1 MSVRIKYDIVPD
13 FVRPKLEDLDVQT
26 VTLQEYKLKPSEKI
40 AAVINPPVTGNDQGV
55 KGGDGGDGWYNWTIS
70 LTLEGID
77 TTVAGAEKFFKT
89 LDKITQAIT
98 QILKILRL
106 LNGNVISTSAFLKFA
121 IKALVKELKEFIA
134 SLSSSGIYSSLII
147 PDFNKT
153 FPKYNIPT
161 FGGYQE
167 FITRVNNTCLNSTD
181 PDAPKFEDADKVGGV
196 IIAMLGGVNDPDF
209 LRNLV
214 DNFMK
219 LASLFRFKI
228 PYPSPAQKFK
238 ATPGFYNK
246 KGVKTLGVKLTWE
259 APDTPVGSFFVYKA
273 GTNGPIPVIYK
284 IDGIDVEVREF
295 SKDAP
300 ITKVTYNFLKP
311 TYSYVDFDIKPESDY
326 RYKIYSVFGDDYLEK
341 HPHLKSSD
349 SPIAT
354 PQVMAKVPAECIPL
368 TELKKYMNIAIN
380 GEISSPFDLEGE
392 WQSATV
398 RNMLGNQ
405 IDDIY
410 NSLDFLSEK
419 LIGLVSTGSD
429 SLSDYLKFYAKR
441 VEDLLEVI
449 TKLKNLTAR
458 LSSFTQRGT
467 FMVLNMPLKQGG
479 MRGFVERFNKACN
492 SGSSD
497 KKETTKDKKDLKDF
511 LKQAVKVEKNAPIAT
526 FNERGI
532 MFGLILLYGIPDL
545 SNPERLK
552 EIVPE
557 SQVAGLKAQYKVTEK
572 AISTFLKILGL
583 G

>member
-1 MSVRIKYDIVPD
+1 MSVRIKYDIVPEY
-13 FVRPKLEDLDVQT
+13 VKPKLDDLDVQT
-26 VTLQEYKLKPSEKI
+26 VTLEEYKLKPSKTPPS
-40 AAVINPPVTGNDQGV
+40 AVNPLIGNTSQDSNGP
-55 KGGDGGDGWYNWTIS
+55 GGDSWSSWTIS
-70 LTLEGID
+70 LTLDGVD
-77 TTVAGAEKFFKT
+77 TTISATEKFLKK

-106 LNGNVISTSAFLKFA
+106 LNGNVISSSAFLKFA
-121 IKALVKELKEFIA
+121 IKALVKELKEFID
-134 SLSSSGIYSSLII
+134 SLSSTGIYSSLII

-238 ATPGFYNK
+238 AVPGFYNK
-246 KGVKTLGVKLTWE
+246 KGVKTLGVKLIWE
-259 APDTPVGSFFVYKA
+259 APDAPVGSFFVYRSSSKA
-273 GTNGPIPVIYK
+273 SFPATYNME
-284 IDGIDVEVREF
+284 GIDVEVKEF
-295 SKDAP
+295 SKEDP
-300 ITKVTYNFLKP
+300 ITKVKYNFMKP
-311 TYSYVDFDIKPESDY
+311 TYSYIDFDIKPQTAY
-326 RYKIYSVFGDDYLEK
+326 YYKVYSVFGDDYLEK
-341 HPHLKSSD
+341 HPQLKD
-349 SPIAT
+349 INSPIAT
-354 PQVMAKVPAECIPL
+354 RSILANVPAECIPL
-368 TELKKYMNIAIN
+368 SELKKYMNVAIN
-380 GEISSPFDLEGE
+380 GEITSPFDLEGE

-410 NSLDFLSEK
+410 SSLDVLSER
-419 LIGLVSTGSD
+419 LIKYVSTGSD
-429 SLSDYLKFYAKR
+429 ALSDYLKFYAKR
-441 VEDLLEVI
+441 IEDLLEVV
-449 TKLKNLTAR
+449 TKLKGLTVR

-467 FMVLNMPLKQGG
+467 FMVLRLPLQQGG
-479 MRGFVERFNKACN
+479 MRGFVERFNKACSSTN
-492 SGSSD
+492 SNS
-497 KKETTKDKKDLKDF
+497 KQTTKDNRDLKDTF
-511 LKQAVKVEKNAPIAT
+511 KYALKVEKNSPIAT
-526 FNERGI
+526 FNEKGI
-532 MFGLILLYGIPDL
+532 MFGVILLYGIPDL

-552 EIVPE
+552 NIVPE
-557 SQVAGLKAQYKVTEK
+557 SRIGGLKNQYKTTEK
-572 AISTFLKILGL
+572 AISSFLKILGL

>member
-1 MSVRIKYDIVPD
+1 MSVRIKYDIVPEY
-13 FVRPKLEDLDVQT
+13 VKPKLEDLDVQT
-26 VTLQEYKLKPSEKI
+26 VTLQEYKLQPPKVPVSS
-40 AAVINPPVTGNDQGV
+40 VNPALSSDDQG
-55 KGGDGGDGWYNWTIS
+55 GDSWSNWTIS
-70 LTLEGID
+70 LTLDGID
-77 TTVAGAEKFFKT
+77 TTISGTEKFLKK

-121 IKALVKELKEFIA
+121 IKALVKELKEFID
-134 SLSSSGIYSSLII
+134 SLSSTGIYSSLII

-167 FITRVNNTCLNSTD
+167 FITRVNNTCLSSTD
-181 PDAPKFEDADKVGGV
+181 PDAPKFEGADKVGGV

-209 LRNLV
+209 LRNLI

-238 ATPGFYNK
+238 AVPGFYNK
-246 KGVKTLGVKLTWE
+246 KGIRTLGVKLTWE
-259 APDTPVGSFFVYKA
+259 APDTPVGSFFVYKTA
-273 GTNGPIPVIYK
+273 TKGPFPAIYK
-284 IDGIDVEVREF
+284 IDGIDVEVKEF
-295 SKDAP
+295 SREDP
-300 ITKVTYNFLKP
+300 ITKVKYNFVKP
-311 TYSYVDFDIKPESDY
+311 TYSYIDFDIKPQTTY
-326 RYKIYSVFGDDYLEK
+326 GYKIYSVFGDDYLEK
-341 HPHLKSSD
+341 HPNLKSIH

-354 PQVMAKVPAECIPL
+354 PAVAANVPAECIPL
-368 TELKKYMNIAIN
+368 SELKKYMNVAIN
-380 GEISSPFDLEGE
+380 GEITSPFDFEGE

-410 NSLDFLSEK
+410 NSLDVLSER
-419 LIGLVSTGSD
+419 LINYVNTSSD
-429 SLSDYLKFYAKR
+429 ALSDYLKFYAKR
-441 VEDLLEVI
+441 VEDLLEVV
-449 TKLKNLTAR
+449 TKLKGLTVQ

-467 FMVLNMPLKQGG
+467 FMVLRLPLQQGG

-492 SGSSD
+492 SSSSNS
-497 KKETTKDKKDLKDF
+497 KQTTKDKKDIKDTF
-511 LKQAVKVEKNAPIAT
+511 NGALKVEKNSPIAT
-526 FNERGI
+526 FNEKGI
-532 MFGLILLYGIPDL
+532 MFGVILLYGIPDL
-545 SNPERLK
+545 SDTERLK
-552 EIVPE
+552 DIVPE
-557 SQVAGLKAQYKVTEK
+557 SRVSGLKSRYKATEK